1 LSKEVILKKYKHLLG
16 ASEESLEFLK
26 KLNKDEVNALFLQTA
41 DAINGGQTEL
51 WEKLARGSHL
61 MPAFI
66 AAKLSESVFG
76 EVICANVAS
85 YMKIKVALR
94 VIKHMSIGFMA
105 KTTPHMIPEKTV
117 ELINAIPLRTNRKVT
132 RILLKEQDYYT
143 IARFVDTLEFDK
155 VMVMAKE
162 DIKDERVLLK
172 IATFVENKTV
182 VAKIFMAF
190 SDPQKLNIIRSGYEN
205 EFSDE
210 MRNTINHLSKDDI
223 HHMHSIISG
232 LPEDVRKQ
240 VDDDLSNAY

>member
-1 LSKEVILKKYKHLLG
+1 MSKEVILKKYKHLMG
-16 ASEESLEFLK
+16 VSEESLEFLK
-26 KLNKDEVNALFLQTA
+26 KLDADEMNALFLQTA

-51 WEKLARGSHL
+51 WEKLAKGSHL

-66 AAKLSESVFG
+66 AAKLSENVFG

-85 YMKIKVALR
+85 YMRIKDALR
-94 VIKHMSIGFMA
+94 VIKHMSVDFMA

-117 ELINAIPLRTNRKVT
+117 ELVNAIPLRTNRKVT

-155 VMVMAKE
+155 VMTMAKE

-172 IATFVENKTV
+172 IATFVENKTL

-190 SDPQKLNIIRSGYEN
+190 SDKQKLNIMRSGYGN

-210 MRNTINHLSKDDI
+210 MRNTINHLSKDDMR
-223 HHMHSIISG
+223 HLHSIISG
-232 LPEDVRKQ
+232 LPEDVRKL
-240 VDDDLSNAY
+240 VDEDLSNAY